1 MKLNRQDRVLSNIR
15 RSMSGSLHKALALS
29 VCVFA
34 ITTSSLVY
42 ADLGQLYR
50 DAEKLSNQEKVSQ
63 AASLLKSMQGAL
75 AFTLKE
81 LQTSYD
87 NKDVIQTNC
96 IKDKLSTVK
105 GLIRISEE
113 AEVNLSEA
121 SVTGQIQIVNTE
133 FVKIKMATERIRD
146 LKSQVASCSKEV
158 NDPLFDE
165 NQRKSTP
172 EISDKSVQ
180 AFTPTS
186 DEETIIIYDPIASE
200 RPEAISPSE

>member
-1 MKLNRQDRVLSNIR
+1 MTSHIKHLVLS
-15 RSMSGSLHKALALS
+15 
-29 VCVFA
+29 A
-34 ITTSSLVY
+34 IAMSSLSLVSAPCW

-63 AASLLKSMQGAL
+63 ASLLLKSMQDVL
-75 AFTLKE
+75 TFTLKE
-81 LQTSYD
+81 LQSSYD
-87 NKDVIQTNC
+87 QKDFEWTNC
-96 IKDKLSTVK
+96 IKRELSTVK

-113 AEVNLSEA
+113 AEVNLNEA
-121 SVTGQIQIVNTE
+121 SVTGQVQIVNTE

-146 LKSQVASCSKEV
+146 LRSKIGSCSKEV
-158 NDPLFDE
+158 NDPLF
-165 NQRKSTP
+165 NQKQNTNTP

-186 DEETIIIYDPIASE
+186 DENMIILYEPIASE